1 MNNNTYS
8 ELEKMTNINF
18 DLNSK
23 IIKTQFE
30 INKRLFL
37 IERNHIIFRD
47 FVSETD
53 YTSTITVLDS
63 CLLQL
68 EEVSTS
74 LKEYPSSQLP

>member
-47 FVSETD
+47 F
-53 YTSTITVLDS
+53 
-63 CLLQL
+63 CF
-68 EEVSTS
+68 
-74 LKEYPSSQLP
+74 

>member
-1 MNNNTYS
+1 MNGDRYS
-8 ELEKMTNINF
+8 ELEKITNINF

-53 YTSTITVLDS
+53 YTSTNTVLDS

-68 EEVSTS
+68 EEVSAS
-74 LKEYPSSQLP
+74 LKEYASSQLP

>member
-1 MNNNTYS
+1 MNGDRYS
-8 ELEKMTNINF
+8 ELEKITNINF

-53 YTSTITVLDS
+53 YTSTNTVLDS

-74 LKEYPSSQLP
+74 LKEYASSQLP